1 MKFITDMEGSM
12 IISVKRA
19 ESRKFSSNNP
29 HFQKNGESSSGRKN
43 SVSSLSKPLR
53 DNIRSID
60 FKQPPCSRSSGA
72 IYELKRTG
80 VIHDFTQ

>member
-1 MKFITDMEGSM
+1 MKFITGMEGSM

-53 DNIRSID
+53 DNILNIDSRRSWWNH
-60 FKQPPCSRSSGA
+60 FRPLQ
-72 IYELKRTG
+72 YEKGKT
-80 VIHDFTQ
+80 VHDLD

>member
-1 MKFITDMEGSM
+1 MKFITGMEGSM
-12 IISVKRA
+12 VISVKRA

-60 FKQPPCSRSSGA
+60 FKQPTCSRSSGA